1 MLSWLRRFPNDVMHR
16 NKSTAGSGRRT
27 SSSTSWRN
35 KSNSFTARII
45 RCASSVAAAGR
56 RHSGGDEDEDCGGLP
71 SSPPPPPP
79 PPPPSLAAA
88 AASSSSSSSDYN
100 NSSSSNTVT
109 VSARAFSFREL
120 ADAAGN
126 FRQDNLIGEGG
137 FGRVYKARLPRGTG
151 DDDDLA
157 LAAVKQLDRNG
168 AQGNSEF
175 VVEVLMLSML
185 HHPNLVNLL
194 GYCADG
200 DQRLLV
206 YEYMPLGSLEDHLLL
221 PSAAASSSP
230 PITSSSTGIPWR
242 TRMKI
247 AHGAARGL
255 EYLHD
260 RAVIYRDLKSSNILL
275 DHDYSP
281 RLSDF
286 GLAKLLPVPRAAADD
301 DSSSSSASSS
311 GGSKVMGTY
320 GYCAPEYLRT
330 GKLSLKSDVY
340 SFGVLLLELV
350 TGRRAIDVSRPDGE
364 QSLVGWA
371 APLFAHPSRLHEL
384 VDPRLVMAMQPP
396 PPAELKQAVGVASM
410 CLQEHHAVRP
420 VMTDVVMALSAIS
433 DS

>member
-1 MLSWLRRFPNDVMHR
+1 MLSWLRRFPSDVMQR
-16 NKSTAGSGRRT
+16 NKSSSNAAAGTAGRRT

-45 RCASSVAAAGR
+45 RCASSVAAGR
-56 RHSGGDEDEDCGGLP
+56 RHHGDDDDDEHDDCGLP
-71 SSPPPPPP
+71 SSPPPP
-79 PPPPSLAAA
+79 AA
-88 AASSSSSSSDYN
+88 AASSSDY
-100 NSSSSNTVT
+100 NTVT

-126 FRQDNLIGEGG
+126 FRPDNFIGEGG
-137 FGRVYKARLPRGTG
+137 FGRVYKARLPRAG
-151 DDDDLA
+151 DGLQQQQVVA
-157 LAAVKQLDRNG
+157 AAVKQLDRNG

-221 PSAAASSSP
+221 LPSSRQTP
-230 PITSSSTGIPWR
+230 PPLIPWR

-286 GLAKLLPVPRAAADD
+286 GLAKLLPVPRAA
-301 DSSSSSASSS
+301 DSSSSSTSSS
-311 GGSKVMGTY
+311 SSSNSKVMGTY

-330 GKLSLKSDVY
+330 GKLSVKSDVY
-340 SFGVLLLELV
+340 SFGVLLLELI

-371 APLFAHPSRLHEL
+371 APLFGDPRRLHEL

-396 PPAELKQAVGVASM
+396 APSELKQAVGVASM

-420 VMTDVVMALSAIS
+420 VMADVVMALSGLSTA
-433 DS
+433 DSPSPC